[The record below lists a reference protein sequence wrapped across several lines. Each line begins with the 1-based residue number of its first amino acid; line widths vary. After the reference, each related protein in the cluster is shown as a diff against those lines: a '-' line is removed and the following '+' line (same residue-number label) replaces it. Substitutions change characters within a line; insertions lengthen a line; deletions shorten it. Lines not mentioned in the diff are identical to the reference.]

1 MDHEKFKVNLAK
13 TAIATGGEV
22 TDMILSVYWDE
33 FQNWTDDQFLAALQR
48 CRNELSRFPTVAQIK
63 ERFVSCA
70 HSNAVQVIESSVPR
84 IANPEVDQDNLTKAA
99 QNMTDQEIKE
109 LMEARGYNA
118 AAIAVVIMG
127 QVKAKLRM
135 DLLKDLIRPGWD
147 DGSTYAARCHK
158 CEDRGAIEVYSPK
171 SYLGVDGDTYQPTD
185 LRIKTVMV
193 SCECQAGESHRRPV
207 DPHKDMNRSLPML
220 EFNENTML
228 PVSAIGLEDQQ
239 AELYL
244 FLKNDYKPAKFFSEF
259 ADW

>member
-1 MDHEKFKVNLAK
+1 MDHEKFKMNLAK

-33 FQNWTDDQFLAALQR
+33 FSSWTDDQFIAALQR
-48 CRNELSRFPTVAQIK
+48 CRNELNRFPTVAQIK
-63 ERFVSCA
+63 ERFVSCR
-70 HSNAVQVIESSVPR
+70 HSNAAQVIESSVPR
-84 IANPEVDQDNLTKAA
+84 ISNPEVDQDSLTKTAEA
-99 QNMTDQEIKE
+99 LTDNEIRE

-118 AAIAVVIMG
+118 AAMAVIITG
-127 QVKAKLRM
+127 QVKAKLKI
-135 DLLKDLIRPGWD
+135 DLLKDLVRPGWD
-147 DGSTYAARCHK
+147 DGSETAARCHK
-158 CEDRGAIEVYSPK
+158 CQDRGAIEVYSPK
-171 SYLGVDGDTYQPTD
+171 SYLGVKADMYQPDD

-193 SCECQAGESHRRPV
+193 SCECQAGEFHRRPV
-207 DPHKDMNRSLPML
+207 DPHKDMNRALPML

-228 PVSAIGLEDQQ
+228 PVSAIGLEDQR